1 MLALCAQ
8 ALRLLR
14 FAGCA
19 PLDPLQHPED
29 YVEAAVKT
37 LPWLDGAALLRL
49 LELAQRARFSNKT
62 CPRAGR
68 DDAVAFVRSLN
79 HDLPGRLP
87 RVRRWLFRLRFPA
100 F

>member
-1 MLALCAQ
+1 MLALCVQ

-29 YVEAAVKT
+29 YMEAAVKT

-87 RVRRWLFRLRFPA
+87 RVRRWLFRLRFPT